1 VKRASERVVR
11 AAPTFRQ
18 HARRGGS
25 VFGRSLVSSSR
36 LSGFH
41 LFWYSCLGR
50 CCSLLSSVFWLF
62 VKHDRDILRWM
73 QRRAVPPAD
82 TAPNGS
88 FFCSWILFPASLD
101 LVQLRLGACTTSSRP
116 ACSWVQLVGLVNLLP
131 HGGWLCGGVESGRE
145 KREAR
150 VSVQGMALA
159 SWFLIH
165 MTKQASALFVLSPGC
180 RSSDVVLS
188 DGLSGNFSRQIMP
201 CVFHAARRSGK
212 PHFLGLS
219 LWDAVNV
226 PYLWQTVWHSPVP

>member
-1 VKRASERVVR
+1 MRGEEHGKELYFPAPASRESQEQSGRSSVKRASERVVR

-131 HGGWLCGGVESGRE
+131 R
-145 KREAR
+145 RR
-150 VSVQGMALA
+150 VGA
-159 SWFLIH
+159 
-165 MTKQASALFVLSPGC
+165 
-180 RSSDVVLS
+180 
-188 DGLSGNFSRQIMP
+188 
-201 CVFHAARRSGK
+201 
-212 PHFLGLS
+212 
-219 LWDAVNV
+219 
-226 PYLWQTVWHSPVP
+226 